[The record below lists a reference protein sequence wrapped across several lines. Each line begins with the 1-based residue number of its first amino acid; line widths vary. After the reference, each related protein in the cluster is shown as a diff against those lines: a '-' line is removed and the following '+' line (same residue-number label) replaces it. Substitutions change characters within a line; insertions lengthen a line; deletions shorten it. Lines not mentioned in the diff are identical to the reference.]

1 MPEMKGCQVSNDA
14 HGAQQPSYTDQGFL
28 IPDQGDKHLQRETRV
43 QTSQ

>member
-14 HGAQQPSYTDQGFL
+14 HGAQQPSYADQGFL
-28 IPDQGDKHLQRETRV
+28 IPNWGDKHLQRETRV